1 MLGTERLIIS
11 IQNDSGLSQGFLFT
25 LRGRLSLQQIDC
37 MGRRPAGG
45 HCWRPGPERG
55 GSPVLDVRRREFI
68 LLLGSAAVSWP
79 LATNAQQP
87 AMPVIGF
94 LHSGSPEP
102 NFNRVAAF
110 RKGLSEAGYVEGQ
123 NVAIE
128 FRWAA
133 EHNDR
138 LPDLAADLIRRRVA
152 VIATPGSTPAA
163 LAAKAAT
170 ETIPIVFLIGGD
182 PIALGLVAS
191 LNRPGGNATGVHL
204 QLVELVAKQLGML
217 RELAPGANRFVALV
231 NPHTPYTDAVV
242 KDLQA
247 SALALGLAI
256 EIFRAGNDR
265 EIDAAFAHFV
275 QKPGGALLVGPDALF
290 VSRRTQIVTLAARHT
305 LPAIY
310 YVRDFAGIG
319 GLMSYGPNLA
329 HTYQQTGIYVGRI
342 LKGEKPADLPI
353 VQPTKFE
360 LVVNLNT
367 ARALGLTVPD
377 RLLAL
382 ADEVIE

>member
-1 MLGTERLIIS
+1 M
-11 IQNDSGLSQGFLFT
+11 
-25 LRGRLSLQQIDC
+25 
-37 MGRRPAGG
+37 
-45 HCWRPGPERG
+45 
-55 GSPVLDVRRREFI
+55 LDVRRREFMT
-68 LLLGSAAVSWP
+68 LLGGAVIAWP
-79 LATNAQQP
+79 LAARAQQAP
-87 AMPVIGF
+87 MPVIGF
-94 LHSGSPEP
+94 LHSGSLEP
-102 NFNRVAAF
+102 NANRVAAF

-128 FRWAA
+128 FRWAVDQ
-133 EHNDR
+133 NDR

-152 VIATPGSTPAA
+152 VIATPGSTPAS

-182 PIALGLVAS
+182 PVALGLVAS
-191 LNRPGGNATGVHL
+191 LNRPGGNATGVNL
-204 QLVELVAKQLGML
+204 QLVELVPKQLGML
-217 RELAPGANRFVALV
+217 RELVPAANRFVALV
-231 NPHTPYTDAVV
+231 NPNTAYTDTVV

-247 SALALGLAI
+247 SASGLGVPI
-256 EIFRAGNDR
+256 EFLRAGTDR
-265 EIDAAFAHFV
+265 EIDAAFANLV
-275 QKPGGALLVGPDALF
+275 QKPGGALLVGPDAVF
-290 VSRRTQIVTLAARHT
+290 VSRRAQIVTLAARHA

-329 HTYQQTGIYVGRI
+329 HTYRQAGIYVGRV
-342 LKGEKPADLPI
+342 LKGEKPADLPV